1 MVANSLWQSAQR
13 GGIVIFNSWENIGDI
28 AKELR
33 KHDCEPKD
41 VIRLI
46 KKNPMPRNRDRRFI
60 VDYEFA
66 VWAVKNGDKWTFNR
80 IDEKFE
86 RPEILCSVTPKSEK
100 SFGNHPTQKPLYS
113 MEWLI
118 NRLSNENDIVLD
130 CFMGSGTTGV
140 ACLNTN
146 RRFIGIELDE
156 NYYNIAKQRIENRES
171 ELKVAWYFEK
181 NQKATREHIDNIQT
195 QAWYRKVRKD
205 KSRLEN
211 RVANV

>member
-1 MVANSLWQSAQR
+1 MG

-100 SFGNHPTQKPLYS
+100 VFGNHPTQKPLYS

-118 NRLSNENDIVLD
+118 NRLSNKNDIVLD

-171 ELKVAWYFEK
+171 ELKVA
-181 NQKATREHIDNIQT
+181 
-195 QAWYRKVRKD
+195 
-205 KSRLEN
+205 
-211 RVANV
+211 

>member
-1 MVANSLWQSAQR
+1 
-13 GGIVIFNSWENIGDI
+13 
-28 AKELR
+28 
-33 KHDCEPKD
+33 
-41 VIRLI
+41 
-46 KKNPMPRNRDRRFI
+46 MPRNRDRRFI

-130 CFMGSGTTGV
+130 CFMGSGTTGI
-140 ACLNTN
+140 ASIKNG
-146 RRFIGIELDE
+146 RRFIGIEIDKT
-156 NYYNIAKQRIENRES
+156 YFDIAKNRLQDYENDLTE
-171 ELKVAWYFEK
+171 VA
-181 NQKATREHIDNIQT
+181 
-195 QAWYRKVRKD
+195 
-205 KSRLEN
+205 
-211 RVANV
+211 

>member
-1 MVANSLWQSAQR
+1 MVANSLWQSAQW

-146 RRFIGIELDE
+146 RRFVGIELDE
-156 NYYNIAKQRIENRES
+156 NYYNIAKQRIENQES
-171 ELKVAWYFEK
+171 ELRVAWYFEK
-181 NQKATREHIDNIQT
+181 NQKATSEHIDDTQT

-205 KSRLEN
+205 KSWLEN
-211 RVANV
+211 RVTNV